1 MMDRKN
7 DDRRRREELYSC
19 GYGRSDAAVPLC
31 SERASDAHLTL
42 STTSITNGRSQQ
54 VPTRYSGF
62 MENVRPCPFV
72 AGSGKSILWFV
83 EPSLFLSTVVE
94 SLVFLQFDNYR
105 SVKIMCDTGQ
115 SLDIIFRFRFLGHHI
130 TKSDKSLHGIALSFR
145 GHIFHLANLFVS

>member
-1 MMDRKN
+1 
-7 DDRRRREELYSC
+7 
-19 GYGRSDAAVPLC
+19 
-31 SERASDAHLTL
+31 
-42 STTSITNGRSQQ
+42 
-54 VPTRYSGF
+54 

-115 SLDIIFRFRFLGHHI
+115 SLDIIFRFRFFGHQQ
-130 TKSDKSLHGIALSFR
+130 TTPA
-145 GHIFHLANLFVS
+145 